1 MPTLRELRDTC
12 SPRED
17 VRQGGLADNHFAAQ
31 LDQVVRDPGNYPIY
45 GNANQFFEIT
55 HPTRGL
61 RDLLSRTFGRLSGSK
76 VDGAEHGV
84 IRLETSFGGGKTHGL
99 MAVYHLA
106 KGARPRNLQE
116 FIDPKLLPKDC
127 QVAAIVGDTLD
138 PVNGLLTN
146 GMRTL
151 TLWGEMGAQLGESS
165 YERVKRS
172 DNERTA
178 PGKNTL
184 AEIAGD
190 RPTLIIIDEIAQ
202 HLRQLTSSG
211 NGDVRL
217 MAKAVPVFLKN
228 LFELAAGNP
237 RVSVII
243 TLATRSDA
251 FGHETDE
258 LRELLDGAT
267 SEFRAA
273 LDEAHSILARDTAPG
288 SILTP
293 AADSEIAEI
302 LKRRLFE
309 RIEAVAA
316 TEAAVAYRSLY
327 EGLASRGEQLAG
339 GPDKPSDYASL
350 IERSYPF
357 HPELIRVLDKRIG
370 AIPNFHRARGALK
383 LLSEVI
389 AGLWGADGDAEILNV
404 ADIDYSR
411 PAILSHLT
419 AGIGRPDFEGVAKVD
434 FASPSSFSAMVDETR
449 FAGRAPYATRTCR
462 TVFTH
467 SLEMLTTAGAG
478 RNDYLL
484 GTLRI
489 GDEPEVLGEA
499 LAEVEKLAW
508 HLDYDGTRWKFSTEP
523 QPNKIIDDEAKNVPN
538 STVAAEVEDRIRRT
552 YPKDG
557 LVDVVFAPPGP
568 GSVKDLPKLQLV
580 VMHHDDLTVR
590 AQAALPPPS
599 RLVHLL
605 DRAGLS
611 EDIRSFRNGLVFLVA
626 DQDGI
631 EGMKERVRRDLA
643 GEKIVDDRA
652 RMESF
657 APEVRRKLQGIADQA
672 GLQARVALNRCFRHL
687 YYPVA
692 DKANQYLKHEELPA
706 RDTGNVPV
714 AQSKVIIEALKEF
727 GKIRTQ
733 PLSTDYLRSRAWPK
747 TASEVTTEAV
757 NEAFW
762 KDHGAQ
768 IVLDPTI
775 LQTTIREGTKNGDW
789 VYYVPAEQRAYTV
802 KDAPPPAKIGKD
814 QYLYTTDRAQELGLL
829 GRPVRWEDIAE
840 TLHSKTTMDGASLR
854 SSLEKT
860 LGKEPSKGDVLD
872 VLSRAA
878 EGGDSARLVVVSGK
892 PEPGAKALPPSDIK
906 RSGLDALTVMTP
918 EEAERLSIVRPG
930 TGRRKTAVEASG
942 APGVAFQSLLDKASD
957 ISEVEGFSMV
967 SVSASADPG
976 EGIKDLALLG
986 KAIGML
992 PRFEIEVETGIE
1004 LDFKGLQPG
1013 VEINLK
1019 GPAKDYQKIEA
1030 ALMGFGKAASEA
1042 SGTLRLDIR
1051 FAQPTALT
1059 GDDLKQLRKVLTDL
1073 HPGEIRLKGVLA

>member
-1 MPTLRELRDTC
+1 MAALRSIRETC
-12 SPRED
+12 RPRED
-17 VRQGGLADNHFAAQ
+17 VRKGGLADNHFAAQ
-31 LDQVVRDPGNYPIY
+31 LDQVVRNPKDYPVY
-45 GNANQFFEIT
+45 GNAEEFFEIT

-84 IRLETSFGGGKTHGL
+84 FRLETSFGGGKTHGL
-99 MAVYHLA
+99 MALYHIA
-106 KGARPRNLQE
+106 KGARPKNLSE
-116 FIDPKLLPKDC
+116 FLDAKLLPSEC

-138 PVNGLLTN
+138 PVNGLVTN
-146 GMRTL
+146 GIRTF
-151 TLWGEMGAQLGESS
+151 TLWGEMAAQLGAAAFEK
-165 YERVKRS
+165 VKKS
-172 DNERTA
+172 DEERTA

-184 AEIAGD
+184 AEIVGKK
-190 RPTLIIIDEIAQ
+190 PTLIIIDEIAQ

-211 NGDVRL
+211 NADVRL

-237 RVSVII
+237 KVAVII

-251 FGHETDE
+251 YGKETDE
-258 LRELLDGAT
+258 LSEMLDGAAA
-267 SEFRAA
+267 EFRSA

-293 AADSEIAEI
+293 ATDNEIGEI

-309 RIEAVAA
+309 HIDSGAANEAGA
-316 TEAAVAYRSLY
+316 AYRGLY

-339 GPDKPSDYASL
+339 GPDKPADYAKL
-350 IERSYPF
+350 IEVSYPF

-370 AIPNFHRARGALK
+370 SIPHFHRARGALK

-389 AGLWGADGDAEILNV
+389 AGLWASESDTEILNL

-411 PAILSHLT
+411 PAVLSHLT
-419 AGIGRPDFEGVAKVD
+419 SGIGRPDFEGVAKVD
-434 FASPSSFSAMVDETR
+434 FASPSSHSAMVDERR

-478 RNDYLL
+478 RNDYLV
-484 GTLRI
+484 GTLRV

-499 LAEVEKLAW
+499 LADVEKIAW
-508 HLDYDGTRWKFSTEP
+508 HLDYDGTRWRFSTEP

-538 STVAAEVEDRIRRT
+538 STVAAEVEDRIRKAF
-552 YPKDG
+552 PKDG
-557 LVDVVFAPPGP
+557 LVDVVYAPSGP
-568 GSVKDLPKLQLV
+568 GAVKDVPKLQIV

-590 AQAALPPPS
+590 AKTALPPPS
-599 RLVHLL
+599 KLVTLL
-605 DRAGLS
+605 DRAGIS
-611 EDIRSFRNGLVFLVA
+611 EDNRSFRNALAFLVA
-626 DQDGI
+626 DADGV
-631 EGMKERVRRDLA
+631 EGMKDRVRRDLA
-643 GEKIVDDRA
+643 AQRIVEDRG
-652 RMESF
+652 RMQAF

-687 YYPVA
+687 YFPVA
-692 DKANQYLKHEELPA
+692 DRANQFLKHEELPP
-706 RDTGNVPV
+706 RETGDVPV
-714 AQSKVIIEALKEF
+714 AQTKTVVEALREF
-727 GKIRTQ
+727 GKLRTQ
-733 PLSTDYLRSRAWPK
+733 AMSTDYLRSRAWPK
-747 TASEVTTEAV
+747 TTSEVSTESV

-762 KDHGAQ
+762 RDHGAQ
-768 IVLDPTI
+768 VMLDPTI
-775 LQTTIREGTKNGDW
+775 LQTTIREGTKNGEW
-789 VYYVPAEQRAYTV
+789 VYYVTDEQRAYTT
-802 KDAPPPAKIGKD
+802 KDAPPPAKIAKD
-814 QYLYTTDRAQELGLL
+814 HYLYTTERAQELGLL
-829 GRPVRWEDIAE
+829 GRPVRAEDVGEI
-840 TLHSKTTMDGASLR
+840 LRGKTSLDGAGLR
-854 SSLEKT
+854 SALEKVV
-860 LGKEPSKGDVLD
+860 GKEPSKGDVLD

-878 EGGDSARLVVVSGK
+878 DGGDSARVVVVVGK
-892 PEPGAKALPPSDIK
+892 PEPGAKALPPSEIK
-906 RSGLDALTVMTP
+906 RTGLDGLTVLTP

-930 TGRRKTAVEASG
+930 AGRKKTAVEASG

-957 ISEVEGFSMV
+957 ISEAEGFSAL
-967 SVSASADPG
+967 SVTASADPG

-992 PRFEIEVETGIE
+992 PRFEIEIETSIE

-1019 GPAKDYQKIEA
+1019 GSAKEYQRIEA
-1030 ALMGFGKAASEA
+1030 ALIGLAKTASDV

-1051 FAQPTALT
+1051 FSKPAPLS

-1073 HPGEIRLKGVLA
+1073 QPGEVRLKGVLA